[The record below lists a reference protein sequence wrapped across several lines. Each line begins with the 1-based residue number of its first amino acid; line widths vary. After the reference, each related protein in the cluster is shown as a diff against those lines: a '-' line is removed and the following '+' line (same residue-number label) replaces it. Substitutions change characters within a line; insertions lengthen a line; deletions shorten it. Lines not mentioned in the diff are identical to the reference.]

1 MRFRKHIT
9 WIEIMLLVGLLG
21 YIVLRW
27 NIPKPTVG
35 DFFCLELLAMLFWYR
50 YDNFKN

>member
-1 MRFRKHIT
+1 MKNSKHIT
-9 WIEIMLLVGLLG
+9 LLEIFILVGLLG

-27 NIPKPTVG
+27 NITSVSVG
-35 DFFCLELLAMLFWYR
+35 DFFCLELLAMMFWYR

>member
-1 MRFRKHIT
+1 MKKHVT
-9 WIEIMLLVGLLG
+9 LLEIIILICLLG
-21 YIVLRW
+21 YILTRW
-27 NIPKPTVG
+27 TVTSVTVG